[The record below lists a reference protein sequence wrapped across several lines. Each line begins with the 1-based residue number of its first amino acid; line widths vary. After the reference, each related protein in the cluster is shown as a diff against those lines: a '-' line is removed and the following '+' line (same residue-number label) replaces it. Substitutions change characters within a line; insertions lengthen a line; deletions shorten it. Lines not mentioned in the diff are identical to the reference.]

1 MVTAMIHRL
10 TAASLV
16 VVMSGCLTYSNFED
30 TKPHVYA
37 EITAAEVAGSAL
49 IALAP
54 MDTQDSHPQ
63 YGERFVT
70 WLGGCLLIDA
80 FAYLVTSKK

>member
-1 MVTAMIHRL
+1 
-10 TAASLV
+10 
-16 VVMSGCLTYSNFED
+16 MSGSLTYSSFGD

-37 EITAAEVAGSAL
+37 EIGAVEVAGSAL
-49 IALAP
+49 VALAP
-54 MDTQDSHPQ
+54 MDTPDSHPQ
-63 YGERFVT
+63 YAERFAT